1 MSSGGGGGS
10 SGRPSVLADRSLREN
25 ARVDM
30 DEDQEHRRSPFS
42 SPAVGSARHA
52 GGGGGGSGHSKAAAA
67 AVRPRDCRRRSLN
80 ERWGSLVVAG
90 ESGREEISLSPAT
103 VSGKTP
109 RDRRDCADPARGN
122 GLPPPPPPEKDG
134 AAVPSETGA
143 ARRASGAVPGEES
156 PAIGTGSPGEVGA
169 GSDDFLEVWD
179 DGGGMYDDYGDDF
192 GSGGVYTYSPS
203 PPRSSA
209 AASAAG
215 MGSGSSSVRS
225 SFGDPVSSG
234 NSSCNARDSAGG
246 KSAASSPVDT
256 SHVLDLSASSTP
268 PLPQTSRFS
277 KQVVPPK
284 SPTVASGNRKGQASA
299 RLVVCSDDDD
309 DFVDCLE
316 VEGADKAIPA
326 GRNGGARDRGWSGS
340 GPKKPPSK
348 NGSFGGSGSGGGGG
362 RFALGNSGSLA
373 GGPAARQ
380 PSKSLGRG
388 QYSSSNSSSEDDD
401 SDGFS
406 MVVSTKRR
414 GSCAAAHTA
423 GASAGTFAGR
433 AAGRT
438 GLGDGGRYGDL
449 VVGAAGEWRR
459 EAGGE
464 AWKMAASGG
473 GGNASGGRESDDDES
488 HDYELPPRKKKEA
501 FSVPAELYNR
511 MYAHQRI
518 GVRWLWSLHQGD
530 MGGILGDD
538 MGLGKTFQVTCFLA
552 GLFGTRQAKS
562 ALVLAPKSV
571 MRGWED
577 ELGRWLVKAA
587 CPKAEVR
594 QEVVVMASEMPAKAR
609 RRAIALAAEGG
620 SRGRGAVLITTYG
633 MVSSNPKQF
642 APAVGGS
649 GGWIERGEP
658 RQHVWDYVILD
669 EGHKI
674 KNASTK

>member
-1 MSSGGGGGS
+1 MTWPGKNDFKRPTFALGRISFGVDDDSSSSSSNSFSAEDSAFGAARSKELSPISSGNRVPLAPAAGAENVGGGGSGGGGGIGAGPWKMSSGGGGGS
-10 SGRPSVLADRSLREN
+10 SGRASVLADRSLREN

-30 DEDQEHRRSPFS
+30 DKDQERRCSPFS
-42 SPAVGSARHA
+42 SPAVDSARHA
-52 GGGGGGSGHSKAAAA
+52 GGSGGGHSKAAAT
-67 AVRPRDCRRRSLN
+67 RPRDCRRRSLN
-80 ERWGSLVVAG
+80 ESWGSPVVAG
-90 ESGREEISLSPAT
+90 ESSREEISPLPLPAA

-109 RDRRDCADPARGN
+109 RDRRGCADPARGS
-122 GLPPPPPPEKDG
+122 GLPPPPPPPEKDG
-134 AAVPSETGA
+134 AAVPSEAGA
-143 ARRASGAVPGEES
+143 ARRAGAAAPGEES
-156 PAIGTGSPGEVGA
+156 PAIGTGSPGDAGA
-169 GSDDFLEVWD
+169 GSEDFPDAWD

-209 AASAAG
+209 AASAGG
-215 MGSGSSSVRS
+215 MGAECSPFRS
-225 SFGDPVSSG
+225 SFGGPVSSSNG
-234 NSSCNARDSAGG
+234 NSSSNARDSAGG

-256 SHVLDLSASSTP
+256 SHVLDLSASSP
-268 PLPQTSRFS
+268 PPPPPPTSRFS
-277 KQVVPPK
+277 KEALPPK
-284 SPTVASGNRKGQASA
+284 SPTVASGNRKGQASE
-299 RLVVCSDDDD
+299 RFVV
-309 DFVDCLE
+309 
-316 VEGADKAIPA
+316 
-326 GRNGGARDRGWSGS
+326 
-340 GPKKPPSK
+340 
-348 NGSFGGSGSGGGGG
+348 
-362 RFALGNSGSLA
+362 
-373 GGPAARQ
+373 
-380 PSKSLGRG
+380 
-388 QYSSSNSSSEDDD
+388 Y
-401 SDGFS
+401 
-406 MVVSTKRR
+406 
-414 GSCAAAHTA
+414 
-423 GASAGTFAGR
+423 
-433 AAGRT
+433 
-438 GLGDGGRYGDL
+438 L

-473 GGNASGGRESDDDES
+473 GGNASGGREGDDDES
-488 HDYELPPRKKKEA
+488 DDYELTPRKKKEA

-552 GLFGTRQAKS
+552 GLFGTGQAKS

-577 ELGRWLVKAA
+577 ELGRWLVRAA
-587 CPKAEVR
+587 CPKA
-594 QEVVVMASEMPAKAR
+594 EVVVMASEMPAKAR

-649 GGWIERGEP
+649 GGWIEREEP
-658 RQHVWDYVILD
+658 RKHVWDYVILD